1 MEVDL
6 DYGRIKVIIDTTK
19 ELSFDTTVDFIG
31 GEFHE
36 GDEAFIS
43 LKYEKLFGFCET
55 CLSLSHSVDY
65 CPLKKKEVREL
76 PISRQEDRAR
86 SYKGVV
92 INGDGGQH
100 GKGREYREYLGKGK
114 GKMYEEHETKWVG

>member
-1 MEVDL
+1 MIALKKISVTNIDSK
-6 DYGRIKVIIDTTK
+6 DQNDSKVIIDTTK

-65 CPLKKKEVREL
+65 CPLTVNSPQKKKEVR
-76 PISRQEDRAR
+76 
-86 SYKGVV
+86 
-92 INGDGGQH
+92 
-100 GKGREYREYLGKGK
+100 
-114 GKMYEEHETKWVG
+114 